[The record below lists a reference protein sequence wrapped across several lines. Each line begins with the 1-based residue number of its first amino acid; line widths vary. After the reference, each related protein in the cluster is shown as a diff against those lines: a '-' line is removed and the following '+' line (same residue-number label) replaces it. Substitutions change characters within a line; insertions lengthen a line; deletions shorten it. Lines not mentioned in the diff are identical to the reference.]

1 MARDL
6 NEALNAVEMTYG
18 QVKQIADDMLSSTF
32 GPIDSLVAE
41 LSGNIERLSV
51 DMLRDYL
58 LRVQLSAYS
67 LWVLLS
73 VYSSGMVHTLFGTLR
88 PVLSYT
94 LRNLRLGT

>member
-18 QVKQIADDMLSSTF
+18 RKLSEIADDMLSSTF

-51 DMLRDYL
+51 DMWLEIICFR
-58 LRVQLSAYS
+58 
-67 LWVLLS
+67 
-73 VYSSGMVHTLFGTLR
+73 FE
-88 PVLSYT
+88 
-94 LRNLRLGT
+94 